1 MKETW
6 CLCMNCINAIKS
18 RGEKIFVG
26 SIVDPDEYLE
36 ENGEPLHCEWCDEED
51 VDVYETM

>member
-1 MKETW
+1 MW
-6 CLCMNCINAIKS
+6 CLCLNCINAIKS

-36 ENGEPLHCEWCDEED
+36 ENGETLRCEWCDEED
-51 VDVYETM
+51 TDVYETL

>member
-1 MKETW
+1 MW
-6 CLCMNCINAIKS
+6 CLCLNCINAIKS

-36 ENGEPLHCEWCDEED
+36 ENGLKEPEILSEKR
-51 VDVYETM
+51 